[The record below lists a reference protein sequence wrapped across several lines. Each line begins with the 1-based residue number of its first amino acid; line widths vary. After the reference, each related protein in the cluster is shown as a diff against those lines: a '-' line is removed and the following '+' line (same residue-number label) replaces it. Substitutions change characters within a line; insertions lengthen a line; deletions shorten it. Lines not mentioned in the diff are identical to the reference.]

1 MDVSPERLVEQANE
15 RFQLQDYYGAIHLLE
30 EVIATGR
37 AFADAHHLLGLS
49 YSLAGQPD
57 KALEQL
63 DRALALN
70 PNYIEALIH
79 RALVL
84 NELGREDEANAVLR
98 RARQV
103 TSERRAGFHGHV
115 AAKLANQH
123 AALAQAYYEAGGL
136 NEAVAQYEAALEL
149 GPGFHDL
156 RYKLGRVLLE
166 AGRALDAHEHFQII
180 VRERPSFLDAAAMLG
195 LACYLAGDGL
205 AARTVW
211 EELRARRPEDPR
223 VEAYLAL
230 LSRSDVTPVGAD
242 GGGGADGGDAA
253 KPDRKK
259 KKKRNGSCG
268 GRSASC
274 WLARVPPRI
283 TRSSAIVRMPR
294 PPMSTRWRNT
304 SWDANR
310 TRAARCC
317 SPRWPPRRC
326 MPRTMR
332 RRPKPT
338 ARSPSET
345 AHGPTKP
352 LSGWNGARGPR
363 SPPTTGPRW
372 RARSRDCARSRP
384 AGRSGDT
391 SCSLPSMRSTGAIRP
406 RRGPCCRLQRPR
418 RSTLRGPTRYCLC
431 TG

>member
-1 MDVSPERLVEQANE
+1 MPISSMPDAYWASSRALVLRKASANSLTGTRRLMDVSPERLVEQANE

-30 EVIATGR
+30 QVIATGR

-49 YSLAGQPD
+49 YSRAGEPD

-84 NELGREDEANAVLR
+84 NELGREEEANAVLR

-103 TSERRAGFHGHV
+103 SSERRGGFHGHV

-136 NEAVAQYEAALEL
+136 NEAIAQYEAALEL
-149 GPGFHDL
+149 GPAFHDL

-205 AARTVW
+205 AARAVW

-230 LSRSDVTPVGAD
+230 LSRSDVMPVGAGD
-242 GGGGADGGDAA
+242 GGAEEAGGAP
-253 KPDRKK
+253 KPDRRKK
-259 KKKRNGSCG
+259 KK
-268 GRSASC
+268 
-274 WLARVPPRI
+274 
-283 TRSSAIVRMPR
+283 
-294 PPMSTRWRNT
+294 
-304 SWDANR
+304 
-310 TRAARCC
+310 
-317 SPRWPPRRC
+317 
-326 MPRTMR
+326 
-332 RRPKPT
+332 
-338 ARSPSET
+338 
-345 AHGPTKP
+345 
-352 LSGWNGARGPR
+352 
-363 SPPTTGPRW
+363 
-372 RARSRDCARSRP
+372 
-384 AGRSGDT
+384 
-391 SCSLPSMRSTGAIRP
+391 
-406 RRGPCCRLQRPR
+406 
-418 RSTLRGPTRYCLC
+418 
-431 TG
+431 

>member
-1 MDVSPERLVEQANE
+1 MPIWSTPAACWASSRASGSRKGFASSSTGTRRFMDVSPERLVEQANE

-84 NELGREDEANAVLR
+84 NELGREEEATAVLR

-103 TSERRAGFHGHV
+103 TSARRAGFHGHV

-123 AALAQAYYEAGGL
+123 ATLGQAYVEAGGL
-136 NEAVAQYEAALEL
+136 SEAIAQYEAALTL
-149 GPGFHDL
+149 GPAFHDL
-156 RYKLGRVLLE
+156 RYKLGRLLLE
-166 AGRALDAHEHFQII
+166 AGRALDAHEQFQII
-180 VRERPSFLDAAAMLG
+180 VRERPSFHDAAAMLG

-205 AARTVW
+205 AARAVW

-230 LSRSDVTPVGAD
+230 LSRSDVMPVGAGAGE
-242 GGGGADGGDAA
+242 GGTA

-259 KKKRNGSCG
+259 KKK
-268 GRSASC
+268 
-274 WLARVPPRI
+274 
-283 TRSSAIVRMPR
+283 
-294 PPMSTRWRNT
+294 
-304 SWDANR
+304 
-310 TRAARCC
+310 
-317 SPRWPPRRC
+317 
-326 MPRTMR
+326 
-332 RRPKPT
+332 
-338 ARSPSET
+338 
-345 AHGPTKP
+345 
-352 LSGWNGARGPR
+352 
-363 SPPTTGPRW
+363 
-372 RARSRDCARSRP
+372 
-384 AGRSGDT
+384 
-391 SCSLPSMRSTGAIRP
+391 
-406 RRGPCCRLQRPR
+406 
-418 RSTLRGPTRYCLC
+418 
-431 TG
+431 

>member
-1 MDVSPERLVEQANE
+1 MDVSPERLVEQAND

-84 NELGREDEANAVLR
+84 NELGREEEANAVLR

-103 TSERRAGFHGHV
+103 SSERRGGFHGHV

-136 NEAVAQYEAALEL
+136 NEAIAQYEAALEL

-180 VRERPSFLDAAAMLG
+180 VRDRPSFLDAAAMLG

-205 AARTVW
+205 AARAVW

-230 LSRSDVTPVGAD
+230 LSRSDVVPVGAGD
-242 GGGGADGGDAA
+242 GGAADAGGAA
-253 KPDRKK
+253 KPDRRKK
-259 KKKRNGSCG
+259 KK
-268 GRSASC
+268 
-274 WLARVPPRI
+274 
-283 TRSSAIVRMPR
+283 
-294 PPMSTRWRNT
+294 
-304 SWDANR
+304 
-310 TRAARCC
+310 
-317 SPRWPPRRC
+317 
-326 MPRTMR
+326 
-332 RRPKPT
+332 
-338 ARSPSET
+338 
-345 AHGPTKP
+345 
-352 LSGWNGARGPR
+352 
-363 SPPTTGPRW
+363 
-372 RARSRDCARSRP
+372 
-384 AGRSGDT
+384 
-391 SCSLPSMRSTGAIRP
+391 
-406 RRGPCCRLQRPR
+406 
-418 RSTLRGPTRYCLC
+418 
-431 TG
+431 